1 MTTQDEH
8 KAVAEKA
15 LQNMEWLVNNFTSD
29 QATPQKSPIDK
40 HEFVQLLQKNF
51 EKLDRDNSDSI
62 SRREISAALADI
74 ADYTANEYVMLELL
88 TRYFDFISELVD
100 DDDGEEKVISRSD
113 VQVLGQFLLDSNMTL
128 EALYMWCSGPSG
140 PPKADLIKPPPMSGD
155 D

>member
-62 SRREISAALADI
+62 SRREISAALADL
-74 ADYTANEYVMLELL
+74 ADYTANEYVMRELL